1 MLNQKTKINF
11 FPINLNI
18 PDNLFPKPAS
28 LCLPDWYKKQE
39 SYNFK
44 DKKVINGVVAMPT
57 IKKCM
62 PVFDSITFGYIVFS
76 TTDIYVSQKNGF
88 PYFNWPTNSL
98 NIDMVSF
105 HQNDQFSEYPK
116 FKDLPSLPKFFNP
129 WIIET
134 PKGYSC
140 FIISPVHR
148 ELPFEILPAVV
159 DTDSYGGTVDFPFYL
174 KDPNWEGLIP
184 SGTPIAQ
191 VIPFKREDWKMS
203 VIFKKNITEKILK
216 FEFLINLHF
225 FNRYKKLFW
234 KKKNFN

>member
-1 MLNQKTKINF
+1 
-11 FPINLNI
+11 
-18 PDNLFPKPAS
+18 
-28 LCLPDWYKKQE
+28 
-39 SYNFK
+39 
-44 DKKVINGVVAMPT
+44 
-57 IKKCM
+57 
-62 PVFDSITFGYIVFS
+62 
-76 TTDIYVSQKNGF
+76 
-88 PYFNWPTNSL
+88 
-98 NIDMVSF
+98 MVSF

-116 FKDLPSLPKFFNP
+116 FKDLPSLPKFSNP

-225 FNRYKKLFW
+225 FNRYKKLFC